1 MLYVTISLCLIAIA
15 CMIKNKKLKYTLF
28 ILSIL
33 ISILSMVLRI
43 NSSLKI
49 RQA

>member
-1 MLYVTISLCLIAIA
+1 MNYVISLCLIAIA

-33 ISILSMVLRI
+33 ISILSMVTI
-43 NSSLKI
+43 GMH
-49 RQA
+49 

>member
-33 ISILSMVLRI
+33 ISILSTQVSDLDI
-43 NSSLKI
+43 KK
-49 RQA
+49 